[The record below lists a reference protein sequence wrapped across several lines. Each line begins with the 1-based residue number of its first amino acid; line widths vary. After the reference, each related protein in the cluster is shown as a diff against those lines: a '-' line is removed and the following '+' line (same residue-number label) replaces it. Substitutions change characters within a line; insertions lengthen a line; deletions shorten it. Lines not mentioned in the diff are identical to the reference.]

1 MSNYPAGYTEPPS
14 IDDYIDAATK
24 DLQQKLLASQA
35 SEARLRDL
43 VKHLRPKFGAVGARD
58 IDVAKTQAM
67 FDEAISSVNTAELDR
82 FVSESVESE
91 IERRFEVVA
100 WVCGGEL
107 YLTKEMADSSKRDW
121 SLVANPLYA
130 KKG

>member
-1 MSNYPAGYTEPPS
+1 MNMSNAHSHVTIGKQV
-14 IDDYIDAATK
+14 K

-35 SEARLRDL
+35 SEARLREAL
-43 VKHLRPKFGAVGARD
+43 EYVKNEVVNPPEGLAESFTKQVIIGAIENALS
-58 IDVAKTQAM
+58 IPP
-67 FDEAISSVNTAELDR
+67 NTAELEG

-91 IERRFEVVA
+91 IDKRFEVVA